1 MTPTMRMVPA
11 VEYMRVSPS
20 HVERLERK
28 GWEVVGASLFAD
40 DVIQVLMMRRA
51 MPKEPA
57 NGDM

>member
-1 MTPTMRMVPA
+1 MVPA